1 MDIRNLIRQKRTYF
15 DGGMGTLLQSRGLKS
30 GELPEFWN
38 LSHPSD
44 LVEIHLEYLKAGAD
58 FITANTFGANC
69 LKFDNLEEIITAGI
83 RNAKKAIELF
93 GEEDK
98 FVAFDIGPL
107 GKMLKPLGDLA
118 FEEAVEVFAK
128 SARIAE
134 KAGADLFI
142 IETMN
147 DTYEQ
152 KAAVLACREN
162 SSLPVFATNAFD
174 ENGRLMT
181 GADPL
186 AVIAMLEGLG
196 VDALGVNCSL
206 GPKQLEGI
214 VDIYLKYSSLPVIVN
229 PNAGMPKVVDGKTVF
244 DVNNEEFS
252 EYMSRFGEKGVCVL
266 GGCCG
271 TTPEY
276 IRKTKEKTVSLPFEP
291 PKEKN
296 ITVVSSY
303 THAVVF
309 DETPVLIG
317 ERINPTGKK
326 RFKQALKENDID
338 YIIGEGINQQNAG
351 SHVLDVNVGLPEIDE
366 KEMLKKVV
374 FELQSVSDLPLQ
386 IDTSDPSAMESALR
400 IYNGKAMVN
409 SVNGKKEV
417 MDSIFPLV
425 KKYGGVVIGLTLDE
439 NGIPETSDGRFAIAE
454 RIISEAEK
462 HGIFKKDIIID
473 PLAMTISSDRSS
485 ARVTL
490 ESVRKISEKLKVK
503 TSLGVSNVSFGLP
516 NREIINSV
524 FLSLAFENGL
534 NAAIINPFS
543 LEMMKAYHSYVALS
557 GMDEGCADYIRFA
570 STITKETDTVQQKKG
585 ESDQGEGSMPL
596 LVYNIL
602 KGRKQASFDE
612 AKKLLSDTPP
622 LDIINDYI
630 VPALNEAGKRF
641 EEKTLFLPQ
650 LLMSAEAA
658 GAAFEAVKALISGT
672 SISKET
678 VVLATVEGDI
688 HDIGKN
694 IVKTLLENYGYKVID
709 LGKDV
714 SPERIV
720 EAVSECGAPLVGLSA
735 LMTTTVGSM
744 EETIRLLREK
754 CPEVKVMVGGAVLT
768 QEYADAI
775 GADSYSKDAM
785 GAVRYAEKLFHDTE

>member
-58 FITANTFGANC
+58 FITANTFGANG

-214 VDIYLKYSSLPVIVN
+214 VDLYLKYSSLPVIVN

-244 DVNNEEFS
+244 DVDSEEFS
-252 EYMSRFGEKGVCVL
+252 DYMTRFAEKGACVL

-271 TTPEY
+271 TTPDY

-291 PKEKN
+291 PKEKDF
-296 ITVVSSY
+296 TVVSSY

-309 DETPVLIG
+309 DEKPVLIG

-326 RFKQALKENDID
+326 RFKQALRENDID
-338 YIIGEGINQQNAG
+338 YIVGEGINQQNAG
-351 SHVLDVNVGLPEIDE
+351 SHVLDVNVGLPEINE

-400 IYNGKAMVN
+400 LYNGKAMVN

-439 NGIPETSDGRFAIAE
+439 NGIPVTSDGRFAIAE
-454 RIISEAEK
+454 RIISEAAK
-462 HGIFKKDIIID
+462 HGIAKKDIIID

-485 ARVTL
+485 AKVTL
-490 ESVRKISEKLKVK
+490 ESVSKISEKLKVK

-524 FLSLAFENGL
+524 FLALAFDNGL

-557 GMDEGCADYIRFA
+557 GKDEGCADYIRFA
-570 STITKETDTVQQKKG
+570 STITKESVTVQQKTG
-585 ESDQGEGSMPL
+585 ESDQGETSMSV

-612 AKKLLSDTPP
+612 AKNLLSDTPP

-658 GAAFEAVKALISGT
+658 GAAFEAVKALISGS

-694 IVKTLLENYGYKVID
+694 IVKTLLENYGYNVID

-714 SPERIV
+714 KPERIV
-720 EAVSECGAPLVGLSA
+720 EAVSESGSPLVGLSA

-754 CPEVKVMVGGAVLT
+754 CPETKIMVGGAVLT

>member
-1 MDIRNLIRQKRTYF
+1 MEINNLIRQKRTYF
-15 DGGMGTLLQSRGLKS
+15 DGGMGTLLQSRGLKP
-30 GELPEFWN
+30 GELPELWN
-38 LSHPSD
+38 LSRPSD
-44 LVEIHLEYLKAGAD
+44 LIEIHLEYLKAGAD

-69 LKFDNLEEIITAGI
+69 LKFDDLEEIISAGI
-83 RNAKKAIELF
+83 SNAKKAIELF
-93 GEEDK
+93 GEDDR

-107 GKMLKPLGDLA
+107 GRMLKPLGDLG
-118 FEEAVEVFAK
+118 FEEAVEIFAR
-128 SARIAE
+128 SVRIADR
-134 KAGADLFI
+134 AGADLFI

-214 VDIYLKYSSLPVIVN
+214 VDLYLKYSSLPVIVN
-229 PNAGMPKVVDGKTVF
+229 PNAGMPKVIDGKTVY
-244 DVNNEEFS
+244 DVDSEEFS
-252 EYMSRFGEKGVCVL
+252 DYMLSFAGKGACIL

-271 TTPEY
+271 TTPDY
-276 IRKTKEKTVSLPFEP
+276 IRKTKEKTDYLPFDP
-291 PKEKN
+291 PKEKD

-309 DETPVLIG
+309 DERPVLIG

-326 RFKQALKENDID
+326 RFKQALRDNDID
-338 YIIGEGINQQNAG
+338 YIVGEGINQQNAG
-351 SHVLDVNVGLPEIDE
+351 AHVLDVNVGLPEIDE
-366 KEMLKKVV
+366 TEMLGKVV

-386 IDTSDPSAMESALR
+386 IDTSDPTAMESTLR
-400 IYNGKAMVN
+400 LYNGKAMVN

-439 NGIPETSDGRFAIAE
+439 NGIPETSEGRFSIAE
-454 RIISEAEK
+454 RIINEAGK
-462 HGIFKKDIIID
+462 YDISKKDIIID

-485 ARVTL
+485 AKATL
-490 ESVRKISEKLKVK
+490 ESIRKISEKLKVK

-524 FLSLAFENGL
+524 FLALAFENGL

-543 LEMMKAYHSYVALS
+543 LEMMKAYHSFVALS
-557 GMDEGCADYIRFA
+557 GKDEGCADYIRFA
-570 STITKETDTVQQKKG
+570 STISKESVTVQQKAS
-585 ESDQGEGSMPL
+585 ESEQGEQSMPV
-596 LVYNIL
+596 LVYDIL
-602 KGRKQASFDE
+602 KGRKQASYDE
-612 AKKLLSDTPP
+612 AMRLLSNTPP
-622 LDIINDYI
+622 LGIINEFI

-658 GAAFEAVKALISGT
+658 GAAFEAVKSRITGS

-694 IVKTLLENYGYKVID
+694 IVKTLLENYGYNVID

-714 SPERIV
+714 KPESIV
-720 EAVSECGAPLVGLSA
+720 EAVTECGAPLVGLSA

-754 CPEVKVMVGGAVLT
+754 CPEAKIMVGGAVLT